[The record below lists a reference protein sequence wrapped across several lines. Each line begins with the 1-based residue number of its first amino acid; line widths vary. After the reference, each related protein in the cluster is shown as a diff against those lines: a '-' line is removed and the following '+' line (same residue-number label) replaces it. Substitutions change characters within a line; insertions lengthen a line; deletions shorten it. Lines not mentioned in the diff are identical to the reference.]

1 MGARPPDRRL
11 APADEVVLGVEE
23 EFHLV
28 DLETRSAVPR
38 VPELLDELQALDGEA
53 FAAELKPSIIETNSR
68 PTADLADLRT
78 DLVRLRG
85 MLAHL
90 AEDRGLGVVGAGS
103 VPLIDGSAEG
113 ITPSP
118 RYERMRDEY
127 QMLAFE
133 QQICGTQ
140 VHVDVPD
147 RDAAIAVMQHSAP
160 WLPVLLALSASS
172 PFWKNQDTGYAS
184 CRTLAWH
191 RWPTAGPPAPL
202 RDAAE
207 YDALIADLVASGT
220 MSDPGMVYFDMRPS
234 AHQDTVELRICDAS
248 PSVDGVVLIA
258 GLARA
263 LVRHGVRAHVE
274 GRPTP
279 QHRPELLR
287 AASWRAARSG
297 LEGDLT
303 DVRGRDLVPPSR
315 AVRLLLEH
323 LDDDLAESGDRD
335 VVHDLAVEA
344 LARGSSAAR
353 QRQRANRSGSIEA
366 VVDML
371 VAETRGAPDSPV
383 DAPVSGTVAPVLLAD
398 YAPAASPDGRAP
410 QSSVSYDEAVSED
423 GTVRPAYS
431 WLVSTLERIGPS
443 GLLVHE
449 KSRDAEQRARGMLF
463 PQADDEERLFPLDL
477 VPRLITPGEWETL
490 TAGLV
495 QRARTCEALLQDLHG
510 ERACLHDG
518 VLPEAA
524 LRWLPQPHEAAM
536 NLHPGAVR
544 ALVQGLD
551 LVCDGEGEWKLL
563 EDNLRIPSG
572 IGYAVADRRVI
583 RSVLPELQA
592 PRGVLDADDGPAM
605 LREALTASAPPAA
618 GSDPILAVVTEG
630 PSDSAYF
637 EHRMLAEE
645 MGVPLLTPGELR
657 AAAGMITIAA
667 SGRPVDVLYRRIDEE
682 VLFDGRDAEGVQLGE
697 PIQEAVRTGRLTLAN
712 APGNGLVDDKGVY
725 PFISALTEY
734 YFGEKATLAAV
745 PTWSCAEPEQREYV
759 LDHLDELVLK
769 PVDGFGGEG
778 IVIGPHA
785 GAEELERAAA
795 AVREHPAGFVAQ
807 ETIRISTHP
816 TFTGATLE
824 PRVVDLRAFV
834 VLAPTPTVLPT
845 PLTRV
850 APADSL
856 VVNSSRGGG
865 SKDTWILR

>member
-1 MGARPPDRRL
+1 M
-11 APADEVVLGVEE
+11 GVEE

-28 DLETRSAVPR
+28 DLESRSAVPR

-53 FAAELKPSIIETNSR
+53 FAPELKPSIIETNSQ
-68 PTADLADLRT
+68 PTSDLAALRT

-85 MLAHL
+85 MLAHI
-90 AEDRGLGVVGAGS
+90 ADSRGLGVVGAGS

-147 RDAAIAVMQHSAP
+147 RDAAVAVMQHSAP
-160 WLPVLLALSASS
+160 WLPVLLALSSSS
-172 PFWKNQDTGYAS
+172 PFWKSEDTGYAS
-184 CRTLAWH
+184 SRTLAWH

-202 RDAAE
+202 RDAAD
-207 YDALIADLVASGT
+207 YDALIADLLASGT

-234 AHQDTVELRICDAS
+234 AHQATVEVRICDAS

-258 GLARA
+258 GLSRA

-274 GRPTP
+274 GRPMP
-279 QHRPELLR
+279 QYRPELLR

-297 LEGDLT
+297 LEGDLV
-303 DVRGRDLVPPSR
+303 DVPGRELVPPSR
-315 AVRLLLEH
+315 AVRLMLEH
-323 LDDDLAESGDRD
+323 LADDLDEAGDRA
-335 VVHDLAVEA
+335 VVEELALEA

-353 QRQRANRSGSIEA
+353 QRQRANRNGNLEA

-371 VAETRGAPDSPV
+371 LAETRGAPDSPV
-383 DAPVSGTVAPVLLAD
+383 DAPISQTLAPVLLAD
-398 YAPAASPDGRAP
+398 YVPPA
-410 QSSVSYDEAVSED
+410 YDEAVAED

-431 WLVSTLERIGPS
+431 WLVSTLERIGPP

-449 KSRDAEQRARGMLF
+449 KSRDAEQRARGMFF
-463 PQADDEERLFPLDL
+463 PQADDDERLFPLDL

-490 TAGLV
+490 TEGLI

-518 VLPEAA
+518 VLPEDA
-524 LRWLPQPHEAAM
+524 LRWLPQPHETAM

-544 ALVQGLD
+544 ALVSGLD
-551 LVCDGEGEWKLL
+551 LVCDAAGEWKIL

-572 IGYAVADRRVI
+572 IGYAMADRRVV

-592 PRGVLDADDGPAM
+592 PNGVLDADEGPAM
-605 LREALTASAPPAA
+605 LREALLACAPPAA
-618 GSDPILAVVTEG
+618 GHDPVLAVVTEG
-630 PSDSAYF
+630 PTDSAHF

-657 AAAGMITIAA
+657 AVAGMITVGRQRAPDRRDLPAHRRGGAVLRAA
-667 SGRPVDVLYRRIDEE
+667 TPRGSRS
-682 VLFDGRDAEGVQLGE
+682 GE
-697 PIQEAVRTGRLTLAN
+697 PVRDAVRTGPADPGQRARQRPRRRQGRLPLHLLAHRVLLRREGD
-712 APGNGLVDDKGVY
+712 ARGRPDLVVRR
-725 PFISALTEY
+725 SR
-734 YFGEKATLAAV
+734 AARV
-745 PTWSCAEPEQREYV
+745 RPRRTSTSSSSSPSTGTAGRASWS
-759 LDHLDELVLK
+759 
-769 PVDGFGGEG
+769 
-778 IVIGPHA
+778 GPHA
-785 GAEELERAAA
+785 ERHGARRGRGGGARRTPRRSSRRRPSGSPPTRRSPARRWSRAS
-795 AVREHPAGFVAQ
+795 
-807 ETIRISTHP
+807 STCGRSSSSPPPRRSSRRRSPGSRPP
-816 TFTGATLE
+816 T
-824 PRVVDLRAFV
+824 
-834 VLAPTPTVLPT
+834 
-845 PLTRV
+845 
-850 APADSL
+850 SL